1 MKIKKTFPVV
11 GMSCA
16 SCAAR
21 IDKVIHEQPGVCEAN
36 INYATA
42 QAQVVYD
49 TEICSVQALKNA
61 VQDAGYDLLTETNTK
76 RKIPFIENSDLRGYF
91 IIATDHGHQYGV
103 CEYSLHELCFM
114 VPFDLCR
121 FRFRKQILP
130 QCLAAIETRYFQ
142 YGYPGCQQHRYRLS
156 IQCIQSIVPGFLVI
170 AGDNAPFVFRGCKR
184 YYSFYSSGPLTRRTG
199 ETKHLNGYP

>member
-61 VQDAGYDLLTETNTK
+61 VQDAGYDPRQTNRARRRPNKYKTK
-76 RKIPFIENSDLRGYF
+76 NTVY
-91 IIATDHGHQYGV
+91 
-103 CEYSLHELCFM
+103 
-114 VPFDLCR
+114 
-121 FRFRKQILP
+121 
-130 QCLAAIETRYFQ
+130 
-142 YGYPGCQQHRYRLS
+142 
-156 IQCIQSIVPGFLVI
+156 
-170 AGDNAPFVFRGCKR
+170 
-184 YYSFYSSGPLTRRTG
+184 
-199 ETKHLNGYP
+199 

>member
-1 MKIKKTFPVV
+1 MYCYKIMDMIYILHFIQRGAFVAFQTFKFTGRHSGYLPEL
-11 GMSCA
+11 GTQMSDT
-16 SCAAR
+16 R
-21 IDKVIHEQPGVCEAN
+21 I
-36 INYATA
+36 
-42 QAQVVYD
+42 
-49 TEICSVQALKNA
+49 LK
-61 VQDAGYDLLTETNTK
+61 LC
-76 RKIPFIENSDLRGYF
+76 
-91 IIATDHGHQYGV
+91 GV

-121 FRFRKQILP
+121 FRSRKQNLP